1 FWAILYRI
9 QRTEGKFL
17 KPSKTIASIFY
28 LIHSSFPTA
37 LKSIN
42 PSKTYAWIEAG
53 GAYHHIPALSFC
65 YAQKILDFILNVK
78 INATFPFKFMSQ
90 SI

>member
-42 PSKTYAWIEAG
+42 PSKTYTWIEAG
-53 GAYHHIPALSFC
+53 ELNQTCPSPLFC
-65 YAQKILDFILNVK
+65 
-78 INATFPFKFMSQ
+78 FPSKKF
-90 SI
+90 